1 MQEFLQH
8 VTNFKIFYCIFL
20 KKGVKGV
27 TSALKALISAG
38 FGVTPFVTPSVTPF
52 LKCEKRSNILNVLHP
67 LFN

>member
-1 MQEFLQH
+1 MQEFLH
-8 VTNFKIFYCIFL
+8 RMTNFKLFYCIFL

-52 LKCEKRSNILNVLHP
+52 LKR
-67 LFN
+67 